1 VSDSCLVTGAGGFIG
16 YQLANALAAEGR
28 RVVGVDLHYPDPRG
42 ALGPPRFSPLIAD
55 IRDAAVMR
63 QALHGVAVV
72 FHLASSHLRV
82 SLPDSEYWDVNV
94 HCLLPLLRLAR
105 EAGVSRFVHTSSVAV
120 YGDVGATPA
129 NEETPP
135 RPQSIYGETKLAGE
149 KVVIDFG
156 QHQPFEVVVLRPSWV
171 YGPGCARTAKICKAL
186 RARRFVMVGAGGNL
200 RHPLYIDDMIEA
212 FRLASTRSG
221 ISGATLVIAGERAVT
236 TRELIAS
243 FCEAFDLPRP
253 SVRIPY
259 AAAVAMAVVAESV
272 CRVVNVEPP
281 ISRRTLE
288 FFDTSNAFDIAR
300 AHEKLGFAPRYSLQA
315 GLNASRHWLESGL
328 VPQGTA
334 KRTHGRHSA

>member
-1 VSDSCLVTGAGGFIG
+1 MTVIQGRDRLADGVMMTLPTFRLQGAAIRHGRPEGMPVYVTASGPRMLEMAGEIADGVLFLAGSDPRCVRYALDRIAAGAERSGRKLSDLFLGCNIYGALEEDPAVAYAACRSIAAWFPQTSPQYAELIGVPSERIAAIRAAYGGGHFDEARRALELVT
-16 YQLANALAAEGR
+16 
-28 RVVGVDLHYPDPRG
+28 
-42 ALGPPRFSPLIAD
+42 
-55 IRDAAVMR
+55 
-63 QALHGVAVV
+63 
-72 FHLASSHLRV
+72 
-82 SLPDSEYWDVNV
+82 
-94 HCLLPLLRLAR
+94 
-105 EAGVSRFVHTSSVAV
+105 
-120 YGDVGATPA
+120 
-129 NEETPP
+129 
-135 RPQSIYGETKLAGE
+135 
-149 KVVIDFG
+149 
-156 QHQPFEVVVLRPSWV
+156 
-171 YGPGCARTAKICKAL
+171 
-186 RARRFVMVGAGGNL
+186 
-200 RHPLYIDDMIEA
+200 DDMIEA